1 MKFFFIIIFT
11 SAVLLTF
18 NVSNVNAKNSYF
30 NEAKKLFDNK
40 KYKDS
45 KFYFEKDIVFN
56 PKSENSYLYLA
67 KIFKEEKNDSLEE
80 NNLNTVLLLNPKS
93 EKSYLYL
100 AKIFKKEEKNVLEEN
115 NLNTV
120 LLLNPTNEEAI
131 YLLALLNIKNSNFS
145 KAKELINTLNSVCEK
160 MCTSKSELQTKL
172 DSSLKS
178 E

>member
-45 KFYFEKDIVFN
+45 KFYFEKDLVF
-56 PKSENSYLYLA
+56 
-67 KIFKEEKNDSLEE
+67 
-80 NNLNTVLLLNPKS
+80 NPKS

-120 LLLNPTNEEAI
+120 LLLNPRNEEAI